1 MQETIQTFEA
11 EEQNRVENKDQ
22 EKVEMGKGNSETNG
36 MKKKNNS
43 KKQPTTSLA
52 EGCKGQKT
60 HPKLKIK
67 LKTNINQIQLTQPKA
82 QVKFKGLGGIME
94 TTKTQ
99 VAIHS

>member
-1 MQETIQTFEA
+1 MQETIKTFEA

-52 EGCKGQKT
+52 E
-60 HPKLKIK
+60 
-67 LKTNINQIQLTQPKA
+67 
-82 QVKFKGLGGIME
+82 E
-94 TTKTQ
+94 
-99 VAIHS
+99 